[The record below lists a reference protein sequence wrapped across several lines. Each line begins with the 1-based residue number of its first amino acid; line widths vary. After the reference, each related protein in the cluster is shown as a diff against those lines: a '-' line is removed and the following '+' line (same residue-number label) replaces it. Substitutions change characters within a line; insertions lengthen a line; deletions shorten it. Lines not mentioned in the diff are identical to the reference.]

1 MQISRL
7 EELLP
12 VPNFEQVL
20 KLETKEWKPGSI
32 RFVPYVLE
40 ECVESSSHPQQLETL
55 LQYHRDLS
63 QVDNHDTLTSFD
75 GDCILSALGLH
86 PVGRVVIATEQT
98 NNNEDM
104 EVHAV
109 NEEETG
115 VVIGPVE

>member
-12 VPNFEQVL
+12 VPNFEQAASVL
-20 KLETKEWKPGSI
+20 